1 MVDEFVPTKE
11 WLSKSLGGVP
21 VSHLSVKKFGGE
33 GNRGVSGASFFKCTA
48 SFDGPVVNPTYGLP
62 TEYFLKIRNA
72 NQDANEFAIESTVD
86 KLAENLPHP
95 PPLAHM
101 FSIGQNHMLMEDAGT
116 PLDGNYTFN
125 EAEMTQVLDSYAD
138 LHGAFWNIPKV
149 ELLRSAE
156 WWGAVFTGSFL
167 GKEEMDRWLDWRM
180 TPEPYLSLI
189 RRARDELGFERIFE
203 FMNRHGV
210 TLAQGDAHNGQLLRL
225 SELASSTHGGR
236 KFGIIDFGTAVRANP
251 AVDVGSILR
260 SLNADKRHEEFDF
273 VRYYLKS
280 LRLRLG
286 EHATT
291 LKMTDED
298 FFHDYKLGKLFRILF
313 EGTFQ
318 WMSLPDEIKNNANY
332 PKGFSPRRQP
342 LPSIMCVAW
351 LVGWL
356 ACRQTC
362 AGWQFVCF
370 AGWLTGCMVGWL
382 AGFLAG
388 LLSGD
393 GNQRRERRRRCAL
406 TRDCC

>member
-1 MVDEFVPTKE
+1 
-11 WLSKSLGGVP
+11 
-21 VSHLSVKKFGGE
+21 
-33 GNRGVSGASFFKCTA
+33 
-48 SFDGPVVNPTYGLP
+48 
-62 TEYFLKIRNA
+62 
-72 NQDANEFAIESTVD
+72 
-86 KLAENLPHP
+86 
-95 PPLAHM
+95 M